1 MLNHKNTNYNSLPG
15 SLEKGGAGDES
26 TDEISKREAR
36 RLATIVG
43 SFNIMILILF
53 YLFVEYPEQVFAL
66 KQDVQ
71 YVFYLNVTIMM
82 VVGFGYLMTF
92 MRDYG
97 LSAVGFTFL
106 ITTICIPWA
115 VLSGRFFASVANN
128 GSDGYP
134 GVLDGHNE
142 TQAWG
147 KVELNVNSL
156 LQGNFAAATVLISF
170 GALIGKITP
179 SQTAL
184 LAILEVPFYSFNK
197 EVLCIGQIGT
207 LDMGGTIFIHLFG
220 AYFGLAAAWVL
231 GPPKGNSGDNAEPS
245 KVSDVFS
252 LLGTVML
259 WVYWPSFNG
268 ATAPIGQNQQLLTTV
283 NTVMSL
289 CASCLTTFVVS
300 ALINGRIS
308 TVDIQNA
315 TLAGGVAVGAASN
328 LHITPFFA
336 LLIGTSAAIV
346 SVVGFNKIQSKLEH
360 GLNLHDSCGVHNLHG
375 MPAIVGSVSNF
386 IPLHITSLIPP
397 QQDLTKTIY
406 FFSFFVHAHN
416 FRLL

>member
-1 MLNHKNTNYNSLPG
+1 MINQNNMNYKPLGRPG
-15 SLEKGGAGDES
+15 ETSSSANENGHHYNNYGASIE
-26 TDEISKREAR
+26 EISNREGK

-43 SFNIMILILF
+43 AFMVFILTMF
-53 YLFVEYPEQVFAL
+53 YLFVEYPEQVFEL
-66 KQDVQ
+66 KEDVQ

-82 VVGFGYLMTF
+82 LVGFGYLMTF

-97 LSAVGFTFL
+97 LGAVGFTFL
-106 ITTICIPWA
+106 ITTICIPLA
-115 VLSGRFFASVANN
+115 VLTGRFFASVANN

-134 GVLDGHNE
+134 GVKTGRNE

-156 LQGNFAAATVLISF
+156 LQGNFAAAAVLISF

-197 EVLCIGQIGT
+197 EVLCIGKIGT

-220 AYFGLAAAWVL
+220 AYFGLAASWVL
-231 GPPKGNSGDNAEPS
+231 GPPPKNSDENAEPS
-245 KVSDVFS
+245 KISDVFS
-252 LLGTVML
+252 LIGTVML

-300 ALINGRIS
+300 AIINGKIS

-328 LHITPFFA
+328 LHITPFFS
-336 LLIGTSAAIV
+336 LLIGTLAAIV
-346 SVVGFNKIQSKLEH
+346 SVIGFNKLQSKLED
-360 GLNLHDSCGVHNLHG
+360 GINLHDSCGVHNLHG
-375 MPAIVGSVSNF
+375 MPAILGSVS
-386 IPLHITSLIPP
+386 IHYTYVY
-397 QQDLTKTIY
+397 IY
-406 FFSFFVHAHN
+406 IYMQK
-416 FRLL
+416 LLF